1 MGLIGYLVPTV
12 GLIVGMGF
20 MWGKDVGAT
29 VLLARVVGIFVGGW
43 VG

>member
-1 MGLIGYLVPTV
+1 LIGYLVSTV
-12 GLIVGMGF
+12 GLIGGMGF

-29 VLLARVVGIFVGGW
+29 VLLGRGVGIFVGGW